1 MQLPLFYTSTI
12 NIIIKQRKRT
22 NSSNRANFSWTD
34 LYFWPFFS
42 DLSLQDSLLHDFNNV
57 SNVRSVRIGH
67 TGRHG
72 RYAVIYLA
80 TMSDVAKA
88 LDESR
93 LITKSYPS
101 AEVDVILAGDEVV
114 EDK

>member
-1 MQLPLFYTSTI
+1 MT
-12 NIIIKQRKRT
+12 
-22 NSSNRANFSWTD
+22 
-34 LYFWPFFS
+34 YFPFFFQFFA

-57 SNVRSVRIGH
+57 CNVRSVRIGH

-80 TMSDVAKA
+80 SMSDVAKA

-93 LITKSYPS
+93 LITKSYPF

>member
-1 MQLPLFYTSTI
+1 MHFLLQFFLFI
-12 NIIIKQRKRT
+12 VIKHLT
-22 NSSNRANFSWTD
+22 
-34 LYFWPFFS
+34 YFFNTYIFFRFFT

-57 SNVRSVRIGH
+57 CNVRSVRIGH

-80 TMSDVAKA
+80 SMSEVAKA

-93 LITKSYPS
+93 LITKSYPY